1 MGIEKAAGA
10 ISGVPRV
17 TALAPSVA
25 GRFYPSDAAELRAM
39 VRDFIGQPTPR
50 AVRALIAPHA
60 GYVYSGPIAGSAYRL
75 LDTHFRRVLLLGPAH
90 FYPLSGIATH
100 SADSFATPLGSVPV
114 ERSVAT
120 LDAAFENEHSLE
132 VHLPFLQETLGEF
145 TIVPLLVGDATP
157 EQVATA
163 IEQAGIDD
171 DTLIVVSSDLTHFLD
186 YETARNHDRNTANN
200 IESLRYEEI
209 GPFEACGC
217 RSIAG
222 LLEVARRRDWSVE
235 TLDLRNSGDTE
246 GDRDRVVGYGAFVLA

>member
-1 MGIEKAAGA
+1 M
-10 ISGVPRV
+10 

-25 GRFYPSDAAELRAM
+25 GSFYPSDAVELSAM
-39 VRDFIGQPTPR
+39 VRGFIGERTPR

-75 LDTHFRRVLLLGPAH
+75 LDNHYRRVLLLGPAH
-90 FYPLSGIATH
+90 FYPLKSIATH
-100 SADSFATPLGSVPV
+100 SADSFVTPLGSVSV
-114 ERSVAT
+114 ERSVAP

-145 TIVPLLVGDATP
+145 TIVPLLVGDAP
-157 EQVATA
+157 PDAVANA
-163 IEQAGIDD
+163 IENAGIDD
-171 DTLIVVSSDLTHFLD
+171 ETLIVVSSDLTHFLD
-186 YETARNHDRNTANN
+186 YETARDHDRNTANN

-222 LLEVARRRDWSVE
+222 LLEVARRRDWSAE
-235 TLDLRNSGDTE
+235 TIDLRNSGDTAGE
-246 GDRDRVVGYGAFVLA
+246 RDRVVGYGAFALA